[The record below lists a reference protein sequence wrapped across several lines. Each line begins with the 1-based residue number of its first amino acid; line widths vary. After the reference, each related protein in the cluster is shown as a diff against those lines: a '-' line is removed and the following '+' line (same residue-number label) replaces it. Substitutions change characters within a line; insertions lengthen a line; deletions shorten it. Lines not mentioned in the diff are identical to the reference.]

1 MSQLEQ
7 LQDAIRQKL
16 PELDM
21 VIAWGTGFDPLH
33 ATPLFIREQGDL
45 DKMTWGPLCVHNLAT
60 YLPGLKGSKVGIVA
74 RECDTRSIGEL
85 LQESLIEREELTVFS
100 VKCPG
105 AVDLVKLR
113 QQVGD
118 LGRVRSISFDGPG
131 LTVETPDAS
140 LSLDL
145 GELLPGKC
153 RVMAYEEPVLAD
165 FRYADP
171 DQATVCREEAD
182 ADLKALEQMDLDE
195 RFSYWRGHL
204 DRCIRC
210 YACRNVC
217 PMCVCQDQCIAETR
231 EPHWLTQET
240 DVRQKWMFQLI
251 HAMHLAGRCTEC
263 GECERACPMDI
274 PILSI
279 RRKLNREIKELFDYT
294 SGMDLDAVPPL
305 LTFQPEEKSITER
318 EW

>member
-1 MSQLEQ
+1 MEYLRDLKAKIQE
-7 LQDAIRQKL
+7 KL
-16 PELDM
+16 PELD
-21 VIAWGTGFDPLH
+21 VIIGWTQGFDPVH
-33 ATPLFIREQGDL
+33 TSPAFMTTPEEVEQL
-45 DKMTWGPLCVHNLAT
+45 VVNPLCVQNLAT
-60 YLPGLKGSKVGIVA
+60 YLPGLKDKKVGLVA

-85 LQESLIEREELTVFS
+85 LQESLIERDQITVFS

-118 LGRVRSISFDGPG
+118 LARVEAVEFVGRKV
-131 LTVETPDAS
+131 TVQTEAGTN
-140 LSLDL
+140 SLDL
-145 GELLPGKC
+145 GDLLPGKC

-165 FRYADP
+165 VRFVDP
-171 DQATVCREEAD
+171 EQETICREETD
-182 ADLKALEQMDLDE
+182 ADLEALEQMSLDE
-195 RFSYWRGHL
+195 RFVYWQDHL

-217 PMCVCQDQCIAETR
+217 PMCVCKDQCIADTR
-231 EPHWLTQET
+231 DPHWLTQET
-240 DVRQKWMFQLI
+240 DIRQKWMFQLI

-274 PILSI
+274 PILTI
-279 RRKLNREIKELFDYT
+279 RRKLNRTIKELFDYT
-294 SGMDLDAVPPL
+294 SGMDVEAVPPL
-305 LTFQPEEKSITER
+305 LTFQPEEKHITER